1 MEREGT
7 ALQEKTEYSWAR
19 LPYVLREIAKLAEA
33 ETAGLWYP
41 DGDGRLRLCAL
52 WGGQELSDAV
62 FAPGEGL
69 CGTAFQENAVYSADL
84 VEDEAAVLALDPD
97 GRAATAVPVAENGE
111 LLGVLHVS
119 ANRVSG
125 LAGRAEAALAQN
137 LQAVRSGLRLYC
149 GKSFEEKPVFAALR
163 DVSVTERDGNGYRTV
178 LSRVS
183 LTLHEGEFLAVCGGR
198 CSGKSVLCSVAA
210 ALEVPD
216 AGTYFRGEKD
226 IFRLNEAQRRKFRLN
241 EVGYI
246 SAEGGFLQDL
256 TVREN
261 LLLLSQGDREK
272 AEDAFAFSGLAEH
285 ARSFPAKLSLFE
297 RRRAELAGARLKA
310 ESLLVA
316 DEPEADLGPDKEN
329 FLQAFGFCADEGK
342 RCILFA
348 VSCGDTAAI
357 AHRVIGLQDGAVCS
371 MVLNPKEKR

>member
-1 MEREGT
+1 MEQEG
-7 ALQEKTEYSWAR
+7 AVLQSKTEYGWLQ
-19 LPYVLREIAKLAEA
+19 LPQVLREVAKLAEA

-41 DGDGRLRLCAL
+41 DGEGKLRLCAL
-52 WGGQELSDAV
+52 WGGQELADAV

-69 CGTAFQENAVYSADL
+69 CGTALKENAVYSADL

-97 GRAATAVPVAENGE
+97 GRAAAALPVSEDGE

-125 LAGRAEAALAQN
+125 LAGRAEAALAQK
-137 LQAVRSGLRLYC
+137 LQAVRSGLRLYR
-149 GKSFEEKPVFAALR
+149 GKNFGERPVFAALR
-163 DVSVTERDGNGYRTV
+163 DVSVTERDGNGLRTV
-178 LSRVS
+178 LSHVS
-183 LTLHEGEFLAVCGGR
+183 LTLHEGEFVAVCGGR

-216 AGTYFRGEKD
+216 AGMYFRGEKD
-226 IFRLNEAQRRKFRLN
+226 LFRLNEAQRRKFRLN

-246 SAEGGFLQDL
+246 SAEGGLLQDL

-261 LLLLSQGDREK
+261 LLLLARGKRDK
-272 AEDAFAFSGLAEH
+272 VEDALAFSGLAEH

-297 RRRAELAGARLKA
+297 RRRAELAGARMKA

-316 DEPEADLGPDKEN
+316 DEPEADLGPCRESFMQVFD
-329 FLQAFGFCADEGK
+329 FCAGEGR
-342 RCILFA
+342 RCTLLA
-348 VSCGDTAAI
+348 VSCEETAAM

-371 MVLNPKEKR
+371 TVLNPKE